1 MQVFLLVILEL
12 IRVVLLMLEMVVRLI
27 ILCLNMLV
35 PVSKSLCIFSCNLS
49 LGKTTFLPTGR
60 KLSSITTS
68 CSGISEMDGKVSCKD
83 EFENFSSNLLDG
95 IGDGDKMSEEV
106 SLTTE
111 SPLGRQI
118 ALDTRGDCF
127 SRLLLRQRLPR
138 SFNMIR
144 SFFLPSDAVGMFPWD
159 EDLRCCPATVVL
171 ERVCIS
177 SAAQSCF
184 RKVLLLLGREQLL
197 VWKSFLTRTGAWF
210 ATVGNL
216 VSHLIKAVL

>member
-68 CSGISEMDGKVSCKD
+68 CSGIREMDGKVSCKD
-83 EFENFSSNLLDG
+83 EFENFISNLLDG

-138 SFNMIR
+138 SLNMML
-144 SFFLPSDAVGMFPWD
+144 SFFLPSDTVGMFP
-159 EDLRCCPATVVL
+159 
-171 ERVCIS
+171 
-177 SAAQSCF
+177 
-184 RKVLLLLGREQLL
+184 
-197 VWKSFLTRTGAWF
+197 
-210 ATVGNL
+210 
-216 VSHLIKAVL
+216 